1 MSERASISAAPLPF
15 SEYDSGAAYPM
26 ITTLPPLSS
35 ANNGSMSNKAQ
46 ALRDRLN
53 KAENDF
59 DAGEDAPDVGF
70 HSGSHPSLKAPQ
82 RNVVQHQVPKPPAE
96 APVRALPQPVM
107 VPQSHAGPSAV
118 YNNAM
123 HSTHAYASP
132 NWHHDIRHPQ
142 PNSNITSTN
151 SQIDHLIQML
161 EAREQK
167 RQMPDTTTEDLVSLA
182 FVGMFFMLAVHALS
196 PPVAYRR

>member
-1 MSERASISAAPLPF
+1 
-15 SEYDSGAAYPM
+15 
-26 ITTLPPLSS
+26 
-35 ANNGSMSNKAQ
+35 
-46 ALRDRLN
+46 LN

-59 DAGEDAPDVGF
+59 DAGEDAPNVGV
-70 HSGSHPSLKAPQ
+70 HSGSHPSLRAPQ
-82 RNVVQHQVPKPPAE
+82 RDVVQHQAPKPPAE

-107 VPQSHAGPSAV
+107 VPQSHAGPSALHS
-118 YNNAM
+118 NAM
-123 HSTHAYASP
+123 HANYAYAPP
-132 NWHHDIRHPQ
+132 NWHQGIRHPE
-142 PNSNITSTN
+142 PNSNITNAEYSN
-151 SQIDHLIQML
+151 SQLDHLIQML